1 MERNEKVLE
10 LTKNLLLQKAI
21 PEKCPEDAA
30 HIAIA
35 SVYNIDYIVTW
46 NFKHINN
53 PFMKKKM
60 RKIRVKVILTNK

>member
-1 MERNEKVLE
+1 MLSH
-10 LTKNLLLQKAI
+10 KAI
-21 PEKCPEDAA
+21 PEKCPEDAM

-53 PFMKKKM
+53 PFTKKKIN
-60 RKIRVKVILTNK
+60 KIIIDAGYINPVMCSPEELIGE